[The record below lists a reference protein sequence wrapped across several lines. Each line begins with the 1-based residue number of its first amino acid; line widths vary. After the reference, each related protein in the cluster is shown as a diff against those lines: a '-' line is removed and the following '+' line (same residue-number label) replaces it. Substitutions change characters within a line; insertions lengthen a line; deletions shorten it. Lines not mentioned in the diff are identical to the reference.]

1 MSVQSVSTQIPPPM
15 MPAARRGENTAD
27 ASTQAVADIAKVTA
41 ESAQTNANTRE
52 QLENAVEAVQKFI
65 EPLASNLQFSIDEET
80 GIRIVKVVDA
90 ATKEV
95 IRQIP
100 SEEILQIAKALD
112 RLQGL
117 LFQQKA

>member
-1 MSVQSVSTQIPPPM
+1 M
-15 MPAARRGENTAD
+15 MPAARRGENTAE
-27 ASTQAVADIAKVTA
+27 ASTPAVADVAKVTA
-41 ESAQTNANTRE
+41 ESAQTNVSTRE
-52 QLENAVEAVQKFI
+52 QLDNAVKAVQKFVQ
-65 EPLASNLQFSIDEET
+65 PLASNLQFSIDEET
-80 GIRIVKVVDA
+80 NIRVVKVVDI